1 VVFLRSGGQTSTSI
15 TQTQTELQ
23 MTTVTADKVLHY
35 TQTLCEVLRTNYQSY
50 RIDSHRKYIEK
61 GENVEWHEEQI
72 DKLCLGE
79 GVPEFSINTLR
90 KYHKIIMKDY
100 NQSHVHLFVDKE
112 TGDVYKPASFK
123 SPAKGV
129 RYNLIDDTSREEMY
143 KRADFAGSYLYAR

>member
-1 VVFLRSGGQTSTSI
+1 
-15 TQTQTELQ
+15 
-23 MTTVTADKVLHY
+23 MTTVTADKVLQY

-72 DKLCLGE
+72 DKLCEGE
-79 GVPEFSINTLR
+79 GVPEFNINTLR

-112 TGDVYKPASFK
+112 TGDVYKAASFK
-123 SPAKGV
+123 APAKGI
-129 RYNLIDDTSREEMY
+129 RYNLLDDTSRQEMY
-143 KRADFAGSYLYAR
+143 QRADWAGSYLYAR

>member
-1 VVFLRSGGQTSTSI
+1 
-15 TQTQTELQ
+15 
-23 MTTVTADKVLHY
+23 MTTVTADKVIQY

-50 RIDSHRKYIEK
+50 RIDSHRKYIDK
-61 GENVEWHEEQI
+61 GENVEWHQEQI
-72 DKLCLGE
+72 DKLCEGQ

-123 SPAKGV
+123 APAKGV

-143 KRADFAGSYLYAR
+143 KRADWAGSYLYAR

>member
-1 VVFLRSGGQTSTSI
+1 
-15 TQTQTELQ
+15 
-23 MTTVTADKVLHY
+23 MTTVTADKVIQY

-50 RIDSHRKYIEK
+50 RIELHRQYIEK
-61 GENVEWHEEQI
+61 GESVEYHKEQI
-72 DKLCLGE
+72 DKLCEGE
-79 GVPEFSINTLR
+79 NVPEFSINTLR

-123 SPAKGV
+123 APAKGV

-143 KRADFAGSYLYAR
+143 KRADWSGAYLYAR

>member
-1 VVFLRSGGQTSTSI
+1 
-15 TQTQTELQ
+15 
-23 MTTVTADKVLHY
+23 MTTVTADKVIQY

-112 TGDVYKPASFK
+112 TGDVYKAASFK

-129 RYNLIDDTSREEMY
+129 RYNLLDDTSRQEMY
-143 KRADFAGSYLYAR
+143 KRADWSGSYLYK

>member
-1 VVFLRSGGQTSTSI
+1 
-15 TQTQTELQ
+15 
-23 MTTVTADKVLHY
+23 MTTDKVLQY

-50 RIDSHRKYIEK
+50 RIDSHRKYIDK
-61 GENVEWHEEQI
+61 GENVEWHQEQI
-72 DKLCLGE
+72 DKLCEGQ

-123 SPAKGV
+123 APAKGV
-129 RYNLIDDTSREEMY
+129 RYNLLDDTSREEMY
-143 KRADFAGSYLYAR
+143 QRADWAGSYLYAR

>member
-1 VVFLRSGGQTSTSI
+1 
-15 TQTQTELQ
+15 
-23 MTTVTADKVLHY
+23 MTTATADKVLQY

-50 RIDSHRKYIEK
+50 RIDSHRKYIDK
-61 GENVEWHEEQI
+61 GENVEWHQEQI
-72 DKLCLGE
+72 DKLCEGQ

-123 SPAKGV
+123 APAKGV
-129 RYNLIDDTSREEMY
+129 RYNLLDDTSREEMY
-143 KRADFAGSYLYAR
+143 QRADWAGSYLYAR

>member
-1 VVFLRSGGQTSTSI
+1 
-15 TQTQTELQ
+15 
-23 MTTVTADKVLHY
+23 MTTVTADKVIQY

-72 DKLCLGE
+72 DKLCEGE
-79 GVPEFSINTLR
+79 NVPEFNINTLR

-112 TGDVYKPASFK
+112 TGDVYKAASWK
-123 SPAKGV
+123 APAKGI
-129 RYNLIDDTSREEMY
+129 RYNLLDDTSREEMY

>member
-1 VVFLRSGGQTSTSI
+1 
-15 TQTQTELQ
+15 
-23 MTTVTADKVLHY
+23 MTTATADKVLQY

-50 RIDSHRKYIEK
+50 RIDSHRKYIDK
-61 GENVEWHEEQI
+61 GENVEWHQEQI
-72 DKLCLGE
+72 DKLCEGQ

-123 SPAKGV
+123 APAKGV
-129 RYNLIDDTSREEMY
+129 RYNLLDDTSREEMY